1 MISKKKNEEILMEWK
16 NKLMKHLK
24 KKKVGLVL
32 GSGGA
37 KGLSHI
43 GVIKFLEELDVKIDF
58 IAGASIGALIGGAY
72 ASGLSIK
79 EIEDI
84 ALETDL
90 TSTAKL
96 FSPGFGKS
104 GLVTGSKVQ
113 EFLTSKLGNK
123 NIEDLK
129 IPFTAV
135 ATDIITGQEIHFNK
149 GDLVEAIRAS
159 ISIPIVFQPV
169 IRNNIVL
176 VDGGLVNP
184 VPINVVREM
193 GADHIIAVNILS
205 SKNNPDPKPDKKFN
219 NKIDLDKPLEIIPV
233 LQRKIEDLIIDHKW
247 IRNFIKQKEKQDLP
261 GMKKIFNQSVQ
272 IAQEKLI
279 ELSIELYKPNV
290 LIEPEVG
297 NISIF
302 DFYKAEEIIEIG
314 YESAKAIFKEK

>member
-1 MISKKKNEEILMEWK
+1 MEWK
-16 NKLMKHLK
+16 NKLIKHFK

-43 GVIKFLEELDVKIDF
+43 GVIKFLEEMNVKIDF
-58 IAGASIGALIGGAY
+58 ITGSSIGALIGGAY

-104 GLVTGSKVQ
+104 GLVSGTKVQ
-113 EFLTSKLGNK
+113 EFLTSTLGNR

-129 IPFTAV
+129 IPFTVV
-135 ATDIITGQEIHFNK
+135 ATDIITGQEIHFSK

-184 VPINVVREM
+184 VPINVAREI
-193 GADHIIAVNILS
+193 GADYIIAVNVMS
-205 SKNNPDPKPDKKFN
+205 SKNKSESKSDKKFD
-219 NKIDLDKPLEIIPV
+219 NKIDLEKPLEIIPV
-233 LQRKIEDLIIDHKW
+233 LQRKLEDLIIDHKW
-247 IRNFIKQKEKQDLP
+247 IRNFIKHKEKEDLP
-261 GMKKIFNQSVQ
+261 GMKKILNQSVQ
-272 IAQEKLI
+272 IAQEKLVG
-279 ELSIELYKPNV
+279 LSIELYKPDV

-297 NISIF
+297 NFNMF
-302 DFYKAEEIIEIG
+302 DFYKAEEIIVKG
-314 YESAKAIFKEK
+314 YDAAKAVLKEK

>member
-16 NKLMKHLK
+16 NKLMKHFK

-32 GSGGA
+32 GCGGA

-43 GVIKFLEELDVKIDF
+43 GVIKFLEEMEIKIDF

-90 TSTAKL
+90 ASTAKL

-104 GLVTGSKVQ
+104 GLVTGSKVH
-113 EFLTSKLGNK
+113 EFLTSILGEK
-123 NIEDLK
+123 KIENLQ

-135 ATDIITGQEIHFNK
+135 ATDLLTGQEILLNK

-169 IRNNIVL
+169 ILNNIVL

-193 GADHIIAVNILS
+193 GANHIIAVNVLS
-205 SKNNPDPKPDKKFN
+205 SKNMSDIKPDKKN
-219 NKIDLDKPLEIIPV
+219 DNKIDSEKTLKIIPV
-233 LQRKIEDLIIDHKW
+233 LQKKLENLIIDKKW
-247 IRNFIKQKEKQDLP
+247 IRNFVKHKEQQDLP
-261 GMKKIFNQSVQ
+261 GMKKIFNQSIK
-272 IAQEKLI
+272 IAQEKMIKQSI
-279 ELSIELYKPNV
+279 ELSKPDV
-290 LIEPEVG
+290 LIEPEVDSV
-297 NISIF
+297 NMF
-302 DFYKAEEIIEIG
+302 EFYKAEEIIEKG
-314 YESAKAIFKEK
+314 YNAAETVLK

>member
-1 MISKKKNEEILMEWK
+1 MEWK
-16 NKLMKHLK
+16 SKLMKHLK

-32 GSGGA
+32 GCGGA
-37 KGLSHI
+37 KGLSHV
-43 GVIKFLEELDVKIDF
+43 GVIKLLEEMDVKIDF
-58 IAGASIGALIGGAY
+58 ITGSSIGALIGGAY

-104 GLVTGSKVQ
+104 GLVTGTNVHK
-113 EFLTSKLGNK
+113 FLTSILGDK
-123 NIEDLK
+123 NIEYLK

-135 ATDIITGQEIHFNK
+135 ATDIITGEEIHFNK
-149 GDLVEAIRAS
+149 GNLVEAIRAS

-184 VPINVVREM
+184 VPINVAREM
-193 GADHIIAVNILS
+193 GADYIIAVNILS
-205 SKNNPDPKPDKKFN
+205 SKNKPDSKPDKKYN
-219 NKIDLDKPLEIIPV
+219 NKINLEKPLEIIPA
-233 LQRKIEDLIIDHKW
+233 LQRKLEDLIVDNKW
-247 IRNFIKQKEKQDLP
+247 IMNFIKHKEKQDLP
-261 GMKKIFNQSVQ
+261 GMKKIFNRSVQ
-272 IAQEKLI
+272 IVQEKLI
-279 ELSIELYKPNV
+279 ELSIELYKPDV

-297 NISIF
+297 NFSMF
-302 DFYKAEEIIEIG
+302 DFYKAEEIIKNG
-314 YESAKAIFKEK
+314 YKAAEAVFKEK

>member
-1 MISKKKNEEILMEWK
+1 MEWK
-16 NKLMKHLK
+16 NKLMRHFK

-32 GSGGA
+32 GCGGA

-43 GVIKFLEELDVKIDF
+43 GVIKFLEEMEIKIDF

-79 EIEDI
+79 ELEDI

-123 NIEDLK
+123 KIENLQ

-159 ISIPIVFQPV
+159 ISIPIIFQPV
-169 IRNNIVL
+169 IWNNIVL

-184 VPINVVREM
+184 VPIDVARRM
-193 GADHIIAVNILS
+193 GADHIIAVNVLS
-205 SKNNPDPKPDKKFN
+205 SKNMPDIKHEKKRP
-219 NKIDLDKPLEIIPV
+219 NKIDLEKPLEIIPV
-233 LQRKIEDLIIDHKW
+233 LQKKLEDLIIDHKW
-247 IRNFIKQKEKQDLP
+247 IRNFIKHKEKEDLP
-261 GMKKIFNQSVQ
+261 GMKKIFNQSIK
-272 IAQEKLI
+272 IAQEKMIKQSI
-279 ELSIELYKPNV
+279 ELSKPDV
-290 LIEPEVG
+290 LIEPDVG
-297 NISIF
+297 SVNMF
-302 DFYKAEEIIEIG
+302 EFYKAKEIIEKG
-314 YESAKAIFKEK
+314 YKAAKSVLIEK

>member
-1 MISKKKNEEILMEWK
+1 MEWK
-16 NKLMKHLK
+16 DKLIKHFK

-43 GVIKFLEELDVKIDF
+43 GVIKFLEEMNVKIDF
-58 IAGASIGALIGGAY
+58 ITGSSIGALIGGAY

-79 EIEDI
+79 EIENI

-104 GLVTGSKVQ
+104 GLVTGTKVQ

-135 ATDIITGQEIHFNK
+135 ATDIITGEEIHFNK

-169 IRNNIVL
+169 IWNNIVL

-184 VPINVVREM
+184 VPINVAREM
-193 GADHIIAVNILS
+193 GADYIIAVNLMS
-205 SKNNPDPKPDKKFN
+205 SKNKPESKPDKKFD
-219 NKIDLDKPLEIIPV
+219 NKIDLEKPLEIIPV
-233 LQRKIEDLIIDHKW
+233 LQRKLEDLIIDHKW
-247 IRNFIKQKEKQDLP
+247 IRNFIKHKEKEDLP
-261 GMKKIFNQSVQ
+261 GMKKILNRSVQ

-279 ELSIELYKPNV
+279 ELSVELYKPDV

-297 NISIF
+297 NINVF
-302 DFYKAEEIIEIG
+302 DFYKAEEIIEEG
-314 YESAKAIFKEK
+314 YKTAKEVLKEK

>member
-1 MISKKKNEEILMEWK
+1 MNWKNE
-16 NKLMKHLK
+16 LMKHFK

-43 GVIKFLEELDVKIDF
+43 GVIKFLEEMDIKIDF
-58 IAGASIGALIGGAY
+58 ITGSSIGALLGGAY
-72 ASGLSIK
+72 AGGLSIK
-79 EIEDI
+79 EIENI

-104 GLVTGSKVQ
+104 GLVTGTKVQ

-123 NIEDLK
+123 NIEYLK

-149 GDLVEAIRAS
+149 GNLVEAIRAS

-169 IRNNIVL
+169 ILNNIVL

-184 VPINVVREM
+184 VPINVAREM
-193 GADHIIAVNILS
+193 GADYIIAVNILS
-205 SKNNPDPKPDKKFN
+205 SKNKPAPNPDKKFD
-219 NKIDLDKPLEIIPV
+219 NKIDLEKPLEIIPV
-233 LQRKIEDLIIDHKW
+233 LQRKLEDLIIDHKW
-247 IRNFIKQKEKQDLP
+247 IRNFIKHKEKEDLP
-261 GMKKIFNQSVQ
+261 GMKKIFYQSVQ

-279 ELSIELYKPNV
+279 ELSVELYKPDI
-290 LIEPEVG
+290 LIEPKVG
-297 NISIF
+297 NINIF
-302 DFYKAEEIIEIG
+302 DFYKAEEIIEKG
-314 YESAKAIFKEK
+314 YDAAKEVLKEK

>member
-1 MISKKKNEEILMEWK
+1 MDWKNE
-16 NKLMKHLK
+16 LMKHFK

-43 GVIKFLEELDVKIDF
+43 GVIKFLEEMDVKIDF
-58 IAGASIGALIGGAY
+58 IAGSSIGALIGGAY

-104 GLVTGSKVQ
+104 GLVTGTRVQ
-113 EFLTSKLGNK
+113 EFLISKLGNK
-123 NIEDLK
+123 NIEDMP

-135 ATDIITGQEIHFNK
+135 ATDIIIGQEIHFNK

-169 IRNNIVL
+169 IRNDIVL

-184 VPINVVREM
+184 VPINVAREM
-193 GADHIIAVNILS
+193 GADYIIAVNILS
-205 SKNNPDPKPDKKFN
+205 SKKVPDSKPDKKFD
-219 NKIDLDKPLEIIPV
+219 NKINLDKPLEIIPV
-233 LQRKIEDLIIDHKW
+233 LERKLEDLIIDHKW
-247 IRNFIKQKEKQDLP
+247 IRNFIKHKEKEDLP
-261 GMKKIFNQSVQ
+261 GMKKIFNRS
-272 IAQEKLI
+272 
-279 ELSIELYKPNV
+279 
-290 LIEPEVG
+290 
-297 NISIF
+297 
-302 DFYKAEEIIEIG
+302 
-314 YESAKAIFKEK
+314 

>member
-1 MISKKKNEEILMEWK
+1 MEWK
-16 NKLMKHLK
+16 NELMKIFK

-43 GVIKFLEELDVKIDF
+43 GVIKFLEEMDVKIDF
-58 IAGASIGALIGGAY
+58 ITGSSIGALIGGAY
-72 ASGLSIK
+72 AGGLSIK

-90 TSTAKL
+90 TSTVKL

-104 GLVTGSKVQ
+104 GLVTGTKVQ

-129 IPFTAV
+129 IPFVAV

-149 GDLVEAIRAS
+149 GNLVEAIRAS

-184 VPINVVREM
+184 VPINVAREI
-193 GADHIIAVNILS
+193 GADYIIAVNVMS
-205 SKNNPDPKPDKKFN
+205 SKNKSESKSDKKFD
-219 NKIDLDKPLEIIPV
+219 NKIDLEKPLEIIPV
-233 LQRKIEDLIIDHKW
+233 LQRKLEDLIIDHKW
-247 IRNFIKQKEKQDLP
+247 IRNFIKHKEKEDLP
-261 GMKKIFNQSVQ
+261 GMKKIFNRSVQ
-272 IAQEKLI
+272 IAQERLI
-279 ELSIELYKPNV
+279 ELSIELHKPDV
-290 LIEPEVG
+290 LIEPKVG
-297 NISIF
+297 NINIF

-314 YESAKAIFKEK
+314 YNAAEKVLKEK

>member
-1 MISKKKNEEILMEWK
+1 MDWKNELI
-16 NKLMKHLK
+16 KHFK

-43 GVIKFLEELDVKIDF
+43 GVIKFLEDNDIKIDF
-58 IAGASIGALIGGAY
+58 ITGSSIGALIGGAY

-113 EFLTSKLGNK
+113 DFLTSILGDK
-123 NIEDLK
+123 NIEYLK
-129 IPFTAV
+129 IPFTAI
-135 ATDIITGQEIHFNK
+135 ATDIITGEEILFNK
-149 GDLVEAIRAS
+149 GNLVEAIRAS

-169 IRNNIVL
+169 IWNNLVL

-184 VPINVVREM
+184 VPINVAREM
-193 GADHIIAVNILS
+193 GADYIIAVNILS
-205 SKNNPDPKPDKKFN
+205 SKNKHDSKPDKKFD

-233 LQRKIEDLIIDHKW
+233 LQRKLEDLIIDHKW
-247 IRNFIKQKEKQDLP
+247 IRNFIKHKEKENLP
-261 GMKKIFNQSVQ
+261 GMKKILNRSVQ

-279 ELSIELYKPNV
+279 ELSIELYKPDV

-297 NISIF
+297 NIGIF
-302 DFYKAEEIIEIG
+302 DFYKAKEIIKKG
-314 YESAKAIFKEK
+314 YIAAEAFIKEY

>member
-1 MISKKKNEEILMEWK
+1 MDWKNE
-16 NKLMKHLK
+16 LMKHFK

-43 GVIKFLEELDVKIDF
+43 GVIKFLEEMDVKIDF
-58 IAGASIGALIGGAY
+58 ITGSSIGALIGGAY
-72 ASGLSIK
+72 ADGLSIK

-84 ALETDL
+84 ALETDI

-113 EFLTSKLGNK
+113 DFLTSILGNK

-129 IPFTAV
+129 IPFTAI
-135 ATDIITGQEIHFNK
+135 ATDIITGEEIRFNK
-149 GDLVEAIRAS
+149 GNLVEAIRAS

-184 VPINVVREM
+184 VPINVAREM
-193 GADHIIAVNILS
+193 GADFIIAVNILS
-205 SKNNPDPKPDKKFN
+205 SKNKPESKPDKKSN
-219 NKIDLDKPLEIIPV
+219 NKINLEKPLEIIPV
-233 LQRKIEDLIIDHKW
+233 LQRKLEDLIIDHKW
-247 IRNFIKQKEKQDLP
+247 IRNFIKQKEKEDLP
-261 GMKKIFNQSVQ
+261 GMKKILNRSIQIIQERLIKLSV
-272 IAQEKLI
+272 
-279 ELSIELYKPNV
+279 ELYKPDV

-297 NISIF
+297 NINIF
-302 DFYKAEEIIEIG
+302 DFYKAEEIIEKG
-314 YESAKAIFKEK
+314 YKSAKEVLKEK

>member
-1 MISKKKNEEILMEWK
+1 MEWK
-16 NKLMKHLK
+16 NELMKHFK

-43 GVIKFLEELDVKIDF
+43 GVIKYLEEMDVEIDF
-58 IAGASIGALIGGAY
+58 ITGSSIGALIGGAY

-104 GLVTGSKVQ
+104 GLVTGTKVQ

-123 NIEDLK
+123 NIEDMP

-149 GDLVEAIRAS
+149 GDLVEAVRAS

-169 IRNNIVL
+169 IRNDIVL

-184 VPINVVREM
+184 VPINVAREM
-193 GADHIIAVNILS
+193 GADYIVAVNILS
-205 SKNNPDPKPDKKFN
+205 SKNKPDSKLDTKFD
-219 NKIDLDKPLEIIPV
+219 NKINLEKPLEIIPV
-233 LQRKIEDLIIDHKW
+233 LQRKLEDLIIDHKW
-247 IRNFIKQKEKQDLP
+247 IRNFIKHKEKEDLP
-261 GMKKIFNQSVQ
+261 GMKKIFNRSVQ
-272 IAQEKLI
+272 ITQERLI
-279 ELSIELYKPNV
+279 ELSNRLYKPDV
-290 LIEPEVG
+290 LIEPRVG
-297 NISIF
+297 NIGIF
-302 DFYKAEEIIEIG
+302 DFYKAEEIIEKG
-314 YESAKAIFKEK
+314 YKSAKEVLKEK

>member
-1 MISKKKNEEILMEWK
+1 MEWK
-16 NKLMKHLK
+16 NKLMRHFK

-32 GSGGA
+32 GCGGA

-43 GVIKFLEELDVKIDF
+43 GVIKFLEEMEIKIDF

-79 EIEDI
+79 ELEDI

-113 EFLTSKLGNK
+113 EFLTSKLDNK
-123 NIEDLK
+123 KIENLQ

-159 ISIPIVFQPV
+159 ISIPIIFQPV
-169 IRNNIVL
+169 IWNNIVL

-184 VPINVVREM
+184 VPIDVARRM
-193 GADHIIAVNILS
+193 GADHIIAVNVLS
-205 SKNNPDPKPDKKFN
+205 SKNMPDIKHEKKRP
-219 NKIDLDKPLEIIPV
+219 NKIDLEKPLEIIPV
-233 LQRKIEDLIIDHKW
+233 LQKKLEDLIIDHKW
-247 IRNFIKQKEKQDLP
+247 IRNFIKHKEKEDLP
-261 GMKKIFNQSVQ
+261 GMKKIFNQSIK
-272 IAQEKLI
+272 IAQEKMIKQSI
-279 ELSIELYKPNV
+279 ELSKPDV
-290 LIEPEVG
+290 LIEPDVG
-297 NISIF
+297 SVNMF
-302 DFYKAEEIIEIG
+302 EFYKAKEIIEKG
-314 YESAKAIFKEK
+314 YKAAKSVLIEK

>member
-1 MISKKKNEEILMEWK
+1 MEWK
-16 NKLMKHLK
+16 NKLMKHFK

-32 GSGGA
+32 GCGGA

-43 GVIKFLEELDVKIDF
+43 GVIKFLEEMDVKIDF
-58 IAGASIGALIGGAY
+58 ITGVSIGALIGGAY

-79 EIEDI
+79 ELEDI

-90 TSTAKL
+90 TSTAKF

-113 EFLTSKLGNK
+113 EFLTSKLGEK
-123 NIEDLK
+123 EIENLE

-135 ATDIITGQEIHFNK
+135 ATDIITGEEILFNK

-169 IRNNIVL
+169 IWNNIIL

-184 VPINVVREM
+184 VPIDVARKM
-193 GADHIIAVNILS
+193 GADHIIAVNVLS
-205 SKNNPDPKPDKKFN
+205 SKNMPDIKHDKKRS
-219 NKIDLDKPLEIIPV
+219 NKIDLEKPLEIIPA
-233 LQRKIEDLIIDHKW
+233 LQRKLEDLIIDHKW
-247 IRNFIKQKEKQDLP
+247 IRNFIKHKEKEDLP
-261 GMKKIFNQSVQ
+261 GMKKIFNQSIK
-272 IAQEKLI
+272 IAQEKMIKQSI
-279 ELSIELYKPNV
+279 ELSKPDV

-297 NISIF
+297 NINMF
-302 DFYKAEEIIEIG
+302 DFYKAEEIIEKG
-314 YESAKAIFKEK
+314 YKAAETILKEK

>member
-1 MISKKKNEEILMEWK
+1 MDWKNELMR
-16 NKLMKHLK
+16 HLK

-43 GVIKFLEELDVKIDF
+43 GVIKFLEEMDVKIDF
-58 IAGASIGALIGGAY
+58 ITGSSIGSLIGGAY
-72 ASGLSIK
+72 ASGLSIN

-84 ALETDL
+84 ALKTDL

-104 GLVTGSKVQ
+104 GLVTGTKVQ
-113 EFLTSKLGNK
+113 EFLTSTLGNK
-123 NIEDLK
+123 NIEDLQ

-135 ATDIITGQEIHFNK
+135 ATDIITGEEIHFNK

-169 IRNNIVL
+169 IWNDIVL

-184 VPINVVREM
+184 VPINVAREM
-193 GADHIIAVNILS
+193 GADYIIAVNILS
-205 SKNNPDPKPDKKFN
+205 SKNKPDSKLDTKFD
-219 NKIDLDKPLEIIPV
+219 NKINLERPLEIIPV
-233 LQRKIEDLIIDHKW
+233 LQRKLEDLIIDHKW
-247 IRNFIKQKEKQDLP
+247 IRNFIKHKEKEDLP
-261 GMKKIFNQSVQ
+261 GMKKIFYQSVQ

-279 ELSIELYKPNV
+279 ELSIELYKPDL

-297 NISIF
+297 NYSMF
-302 DFYKAEEIIEIG
+302 DFYKAEEIIVKG
-314 YESAKAIFKEK
+314 YDAAKEALKEK

>member
-1 MISKKKNEEILMEWK
+1 MEWK
-16 NKLMKHLK
+16 NELMKHFK

-43 GVIKFLEELDVKIDF
+43 GVIKFLEEMDVKIDF
-58 IAGASIGALIGGAY
+58 ITGSSIGALIGGAY
-72 ASGLSIK
+72 AIGLSIK
-79 EIEDI
+79 EIEDT
-84 ALETDL
+84 ALKTDL

-113 EFLTSKLGNK
+113 DFLTSILGNK

-129 IPFTAV
+129 IPFTAI
-135 ATDIITGQEIHFNK
+135 ATDIITGEEIRFNK
-149 GDLVEAIRAS
+149 GNLVEAIRAS

-184 VPINVVREM
+184 VPINVAREM
-193 GADHIIAVNILS
+193 GADFIIAVNILS
-205 SKNNPDPKPDKKFN
+205 SKNKPESKPDKKSN
-219 NKIDLDKPLEIIPV
+219 NKINLEKPLEIIPV
-233 LQRKIEDLIIDHKW
+233 LQRKLEDLIIENKC
-247 IRNFIKQKEKQDLP
+247 ITNFRKQKEKEDLP
-261 GMKKIFNQSVQ
+261 GMKKILNRSVQ
-272 IAQEKLI
+272 IIQERLIKL
-279 ELSIELYKPNV
+279 SVELYKPDV

-297 NISIF
+297 NINIF
-302 DFYKAEEIIEIG
+302 DFYKAEEIIEKG
-314 YESAKAIFKEK
+314 YKSAKEVLKEK

>member
-1 MISKKKNEEILMEWK
+1 MEWK
-16 NKLMKHLK
+16 NKLMKYFK

-32 GSGGA
+32 GCGGA

-43 GVIKFLEELDVKIDF
+43 GVIKFLEEMDVKIDF
-58 IAGASIGALIGGAY
+58 ITGSSIGALIGGAY

-104 GLVTGSKVQ
+104 GLVTGTKVQ
-113 EFLTSKLGNK
+113 EFLSSKFSNK

-135 ATDIITGQEIHFNK
+135 ATDIITGQEIHFSK

-169 IRNNIVL
+169 IWNNIVL

-184 VPINVVREM
+184 VPINVARKM
-193 GADHIIAVNILS
+193 GADYIIAVNILS
-205 SKNNPDPKPDKKFN
+205 SKNMPDIKHDKKRP
-219 NKIDLDKPLEIIPV
+219 NKIDLDKPLEIIPA
-233 LQRKIEDLIIDHKW
+233 LQRKLEDLIIDHKW
-247 IRNFIKQKEKQDLP
+247 IRNFIKHREKEDLP
-261 GMKKIFNQSVQ
+261 GMKKIFNQSIK
-272 IAQEKLI
+272 IAQEKMI
-279 ELSIELYKPNV
+279 TQSIELNKPDI
-290 LIEPEVG
+290 LIEPEVDSV
-297 NISIF
+297 NMF
-302 DFYKAEEIIEIG
+302 EFYKAEEIIEKG
-314 YESAKAIFKEK
+314 YKAAEKVLKEK

>member
-1 MISKKKNEEILMEWK
+1 MEWK
-16 NKLMKHLK
+16 NKLRKHFK

-43 GVIKFLEELDVKIDF
+43 GVIKFLEEMNVKIDF
-58 IAGASIGALIGGAY
+58 ITGSSIGALIGGAY

-79 EIEDI
+79 EIENI

-104 GLVTGSKVQ
+104 GLVTGTKVQ

-135 ATDIITGQEIHFNK
+135 ATDIITGEEIHFNK

-169 IRNNIVL
+169 IWNNIVL

-184 VPINVVREM
+184 VPINVAREM
-193 GADHIIAVNILS
+193 GADYIIAVNLMS
-205 SKNNPDPKPDKKFN
+205 SKNKPESKPNKKSD
-219 NKIDLDKPLEIIPV
+219 NKIDLEKPLEIIPV
-233 LQRKIEDLIIDHKW
+233 LQRKLEDLIIDHKW
-247 IRNFIKQKEKQDLP
+247 IRNFIKHKEKEDLP
-261 GMKKIFNQSVQ
+261 GMKKILNRSVQ

-279 ELSIELYKPNV
+279 ELSVELYKPEV

-297 NISIF
+297 NINVF
-302 DFYKAEEIIEIG
+302 DFYKAEEIIEEG
-314 YESAKAIFKEK
+314 YKTAKEVLKEK

>member
-1 MISKKKNEEILMEWK
+1 MEWK
-16 NKLMKHLK
+16 NELMKLFK

-43 GVIKFLEELDVKIDF
+43 GVIKFLEEMNIKIDF
-58 IAGASIGALIGGAY
+58 ITGSSIGALIGGAY

-104 GLVTGSKVQ
+104 GLVKGTKVQ
-113 EFLTSKLGNK
+113 EFLTSILGDK

-135 ATDIITGQEIHFNK
+135 AIDIITGQEIHFNK
-149 GDLVEAIRAS
+149 GNLVEAIRAS

-169 IRNNIVL
+169 IWNNIVL

-184 VPINVVREM
+184 VPINIARDM
-193 GADHIIAVNILS
+193 GADYIIAVNILS
-205 SKNNPDPKPDKKFN
+205 SKNKPDSKSDTKFD
-219 NKIDLDKPLEIIPV
+219 NKIDLEKPLEIIPV
-233 LQRKIEDLIIDHKW
+233 LQRKLEDLMIDHKW
-247 IRNFIKQKEKQDLP
+247 IRNFIKHKDKEDLP

-272 IAQEKLI
+272 IAQERLI
-279 ELSIELYKPNV
+279 ELSIELYKPDV
-290 LIEPEVG
+290 LVEPKVG
-297 NISIF
+297 NINIF
-302 DFYKAEEIIEIG
+302 DFYKAEEIIEMG
-314 YESAKAIFKEK
+314 YKAAETVLKEK

>member
-1 MISKKKNEEILMEWK
+1 MEWK
-16 NKLMKHLK
+16 NELMKHFK

-43 GVIKFLEELDVKIDF
+43 GVIKFLEEMDVKIDF
-58 IAGASIGALIGGAY
+58 ITGSSIGALIGGAY
-72 ASGLSIK
+72 AIGLSIK
-79 EIEDI
+79 EIEDT
-84 ALETDL
+84 ALKTDL

-113 EFLTSKLGNK
+113 DFLTSILGNK

-129 IPFTAV
+129 IPFTAI
-135 ATDIITGQEIHFNK
+135 ATDIITGEEIRFNK
-149 GDLVEAIRAS
+149 GNLVEAIRAS

-184 VPINVVREM
+184 VPINVAREM
-193 GADHIIAVNILS
+193 GADFIIAVNILS
-205 SKNNPDPKPDKKFN
+205 SKNKPESKPDKKSN
-219 NKIDLDKPLEIIPV
+219 NKINLEKPLEIIPV
-233 LQRKIEDLIIDHKW
+233 LQRKLEDLIIDHKW
-247 IRNFIKQKEKQDLP
+247 IRNFIKQKEKEDLP
-261 GMKKIFNQSVQ
+261 GMKKILNRSVQ
-272 IAQEKLI
+272 IIQERLIKL
-279 ELSIELYKPNV
+279 SVELYKPDV

-297 NISIF
+297 NINIF
-302 DFYKAEEIIEIG
+302 DFYKAEEIIEKG
-314 YESAKAIFKEK
+314 YKSAKEVLKEK

>member
-1 MISKKKNEEILMEWK
+1 MEWK
-16 NKLMKHLK
+16 NELMKHFK

-43 GVIKFLEELDVKIDF
+43 GVIKLLEEMDVKIDF
-58 IAGASIGALIGGAY
+58 IAGSSIGALIGGAY

-84 ALETDL
+84 ALESDL

-113 EFLTSKLGNK
+113 EFLTSILGNK
-123 NIEDLK
+123 NIEDLP

-135 ATDIITGQEIHFNK
+135 ATDIITGEEIHFNK

-169 IRNNIVL
+169 ILNNIVL

-193 GADHIIAVNILS
+193 GADYIIAVNLQS
-205 SKNNPDPKPDKKFN
+205 SKNKSDSKSDNKSN
-219 NKIDLDKPLEIIPV
+219 NKIDLEKPLEIIPV
-233 LQRKIEDLIIDHKW
+233 LQRKLEDLIIDHKW
-247 IRNFIKQKEKQDLP
+247 IRNFIKHKEKEDLP
-261 GMKKIFNQSVQ
+261 GMKKIFYQSVQ
-272 IAQEKLI
+272 IAQERLI
-279 ELSIELYKPNV
+279 ELSVELYKPDV
-290 LIEPEVG
+290 LIEPKVG
-297 NISIF
+297 NINIF
-302 DFYKAEEIIEIG
+302 DFYKAEEVIEKG
-314 YESAKAIFKEK
+314 YESAEIVLKEK